1 MAQMPFQ
8 LRTHPDVAIDAVIRF
23 REDAYGYTLNLSPLV
38 MTTNLWKQDGVW
50 VLCNVWVH
58 PRFRGLKL
66 THRMMTAL
74 FDWMART
81 GNATVFFPVK
91 DANMPF
97 WNWMAEYYN
106 IVRKGEWVHIRRAA
120 CL

>member
-8 LRTHPDVAIDAVIRF
+8 LRTHPDVAIDTVIRF

-38 MTTNLWKQDGVW
+38 MTSNLWWQDGRW

-58 PRFRGLKL
+58 PRYRGLKL
-66 THRMMTAL
+66 THRMMTAVL
-74 FDWMART
+74 AWMAQR
-81 GNATVFFPVK
+81 NVAVIWFPVQ

-97 WNWMAEYYN
+97 WNWMAEYYD
-106 IVRKGEWVHIRRAA
+106 IQRDGAWVQIRRT
-120 CL
+120 